1 MHENSDLYG
10 NPDLLELSLEGQR
23 LLIQEIRADLVR
35 VCRGLW
41 RSVRHKVASPAAAV
55 FGSAYRRESILPRR

>member
-23 LLIQEIRADLVR
+23 LLIQEIRADLGR
-35 VCRGLW
+35 VCRRLW
-41 RSVRHKVASPAAAV
+41 RGVRHRVLSPAASL
-55 FGSAYRRESILPRR
+55 FESAYRRESILPRR